1 MTIAYGILAQAPSLI
16 LLFVP
21 YSLLLAVGYH
31 FWDVV
36 YSVYR
41 DIKAEEAENTG
52 LPMKFTDSTSV
63 ESVTI
68 EKV

>member
-1 MTIAYGILAQAPSLI
+1 MTIASGILAYVPSL
-16 LLFVP
+16 LLYFVL
-21 YSLLLAVGYH
+21 YGLLLAVGYH
-31 FWDVV
+31 WWDVV

-52 LPMKFTDSTSV
+52 LPMTFTNTTSV